1 MKEWI
6 ESHFREHYEL
16 LKELC
21 VIPAP
26 SHKEERRV
34 DRLLEILREMG
45 YEAYS
50 DEAKNVLVP
59 LFDAGETDI
68 TVYAAHI
75 DVVFPDE
82 TPLPLYEEGGK
93 LFCPGCGDNTANAAA
108 ILTILR
114 YVKEKGLKPKD
125 PLLFAF
131 DSCEEGLGNLKG
143 VRAIMSA
150 YSGRI
155 KEFVS
160 FDCMLDEMIT
170 GAIGSERWRVT
181 AKTRGGHS
189 WGSFGS
195 PNAVHR
201 MAELVTKLYAQ
212 ELPRLEGVRTT
223 YNVGG
228 FTGGTSINTIA
239 QEAEILYEYRSDSR
253 LGLSAMRESFDKLVA
268 EADCEEARFKAE
280 LLGERP
286 CGGDVDRE
294 AHEKLIERC
303 TEAIRFAVGKEP
315 MKLSAST
322 DANIP
327 LSLGVPAVT
336 FGLLM
341 GGGAHTREEWLDI
354 GSLKDGLTA
363 GLRLVIGSH
372 FAEG

>member
-45 YEAYS
+45 YEAHS

-189 WGSFGS
+189 WG
-195 PNAVHR
+195 
-201 MAELVTKLYAQ
+201 
-212 ELPRLEGVRTT
+212 
-223 YNVGG
+223 
-228 FTGGTSINTIA
+228 
-239 QEAEILYEYRSDSR
+239 
-253 LGLSAMRESFDKLVA
+253 
-268 EADCEEARFKAE
+268 
-280 LLGERP
+280 
-286 CGGDVDRE
+286 
-294 AHEKLIERC
+294 
-303 TEAIRFAVGKEP
+303 
-315 MKLSAST
+315 
-322 DANIP
+322 
-327 LSLGVPAVT
+327 
-336 FGLLM
+336 
-341 GGGAHTREEWLDI
+341 
-354 GSLKDGLTA
+354 
-363 GLRLVIGSH
+363 
-372 FAEG
+372 

>member
-268 EADCEEARFKAE
+268 EADCGEARFKAE

-315 MKLSAST
+315 MRLAAST

>member
-45 YEAYS
+45 YEAHS

-268 EADCEEARFKAE
+268 EADCGEARFKAE

-286 CGGDVDRE
+286 CGGDVDLE

-315 MKLSAST
+315 MKLAAST

-354 GSLKDGLTA
+354 ESLKDGLTA